1 MKYLVKSIP
10 ECTHQFGSFH
20 ISQRIGIHF
29 LLRTGSGELWSD
41 HLLSMTRG
49 PYWPVGSLNEPRS
62 TQLNNQTFQN
72 TLLLRRMGWNFA
84 IQLLANPFVI
94 HDDTKKYARKPR
106 ITVNSNCSSK
116 FTATSFST
124 LSPILEHTGTAANL
138 YTVTRRSVL
147 FFPFCSWTPT
157 NLYTVSIQTASL
169 SLFQMKML
177 FVKKKSGGFISFP
190 FVGGAMKDYFRS
202 WKKRKI

>member
-1 MKYLVKSIP
+1 
-10 ECTHQFGSFH
+10 
-20 ISQRIGIHF
+20 
-29 LLRTGSGELWSD
+29 
-41 HLLSMTRG
+41 
-49 PYWPVGSLNEPRS
+49 
-62 TQLNNQTFQN
+62 
-72 TLLLRRMGWNFA
+72 MGWNFA

-94 HDDTKKYARKPR
+94 HDDTKKCARKPR

-138 YTVTRRSVL
+138 YTMTRRSVL
-147 FFPFCSWTPT
+147 FFLFCSWTPT

-177 FVKKKSGGFISFP
+177 FVKKKVEVSSAFRLL
-190 FVGGAMKDYFRS
+190 VGR
-202 WKKRKI
+202 WKTTSVVGKNAKNSTDRKLTRRNSTEATIRNLTHNTIKKHVWPPLKLIGCLCVHLICQFSQQNAKKTELACPLAKN